1 MTKLMD
7 KELNMVAGGDLYEVM
22 DDSIALNVHS
32 YMSEYFD
39 DVFYLIQHWDHCSSA
54 VDAGWKNA
62 GVTSVTRFMDSNT
75 YFIDGKEVSRYE
87 AFKHAGMNN

>member
-22 DDSIALNVHS
+22 DDSIALN
-32 YMSEYFD
+32 
-39 DVFYLIQHWDHCSSA
+39 VFYLIQHWDHCSSA

-87 AFKHAGMNN
+87 AFKHAGMNNSSF